1 MILSSKV
8 IEKEG
13 PKLNWKFPRIFWTS
27 NFAELFER
35 AAYYALFIA
44 ITLYLTQVVG
54 FNDIW
59 AAWISGGF
67 SAGLYF
73 LPTISGA
80 VADRIGFRRAIMLA
94 FTLLTIGYFSLG
106 AFPYKAIV
114 IPSLFVTMC
123 GAALIKP
130 VLSAT
135 VAKATN
141 KENRARAYSI
151 FYGIV
156 NIGSFLGKTFAYPL
170 RIKLGLEAINFFSA
184 AMTLIALILVFF
196 LYRNIEVST
205 AEVKKF
211 REIFR
216 GMWKLITNPRLI
228 LLIIIIT
235 GFWIIQYQLYAT
247 MPKYVLR
254 TVGKTAAPEWIANVN
269 PFIVMTCVVLIT
281 HLMSKVKA
289 ITSITVGMFIMPVS
303 ALCMASSPL
312 LQSITGDKVP
322 ILGLFTAHPI
332 TIMMII
338 GIIFQ
343 GLAECF
349 ISPRYL
355 EFFSLQAPKGE
366 EGVYLG
372 FSYFHSF
379 IASLTG
385 FAISGYLLTAYAP
398 DPATLTAAQLK
409 TAYNH
414 AYYIWFYFAAIGLTA
429 AIALVIYNAV
439 FSYKD
444 RKKEKL

>member
-1 MILSSKV
+1 M
-8 IEKEG
+8 
-13 PKLNWKFPRIFWTS
+13 NWKFPRIFWTS

-94 FTLLTIGYFSLG
+94 FSLLTIGYFSLG

-205 AEVKKF
+205 EVKKF

-247 MPKYVLR
+247 MPKYVL
-254 TVGKTAAPEWIANVN
+254 
-269 PFIVMTCVVLIT
+269 
-281 HLMSKVKA
+281 
-289 ITSITVGMFIMPVS
+289 
-303 ALCMASSPL
+303 
-312 LQSITGDKVP
+312 
-322 ILGLFTAHPI
+322 
-332 TIMMII
+332 
-338 GIIFQ
+338 
-343 GLAECF
+343 
-349 ISPRYL
+349 
-355 EFFSLQAPKGE
+355 
-366 EGVYLG
+366 
-372 FSYFHSF
+372 
-379 IASLTG
+379 
-385 FAISGYLLTAYAP
+385 
-398 DPATLTAAQLK
+398 
-409 TAYNH
+409 
-414 AYYIWFYFAAIGLTA
+414 
-429 AIALVIYNAV
+429 
-439 FSYKD
+439 
-444 RKKEKL
+444 

>member
-1 MILSSKV
+1 M
-8 IEKEG
+8 
-13 PKLNWKFPRIFWTS
+13 NWKFPRIFWTS

-35 AAYYALFIA
+35 AAYYALFIT

-94 FTLLTIGYFSLG
+94 FSLLTIGYFSLG
-106 AFPYKAIV
+106 AFPYKSIV

-130 VLSAT
+130 VLSGT

-398 DPATLTAAQLK
+398 DPTTLTSEQLK
-409 TAYNH
+409 TAYDH
-414 AYYIWFYFAAIGLTA
+414 AYYIWYYFAAIGLTA
-429 AIALVIYNAV
+429 AIALVAYNSF

-444 RKKEKL
+444 KQKEKL